1 MSELSFDPRP
11 DIRKSSLDILFDTL
25 RIHGHLFSLGLWER
39 VFDSVLFPIFDS
51 VRRAMDPPLH
61 RQEVKG
67 IGGEQIEVEV
77 DAWLYETCTLA
88 LQLVVDL
95 FVKFYGVVNPLV
107 GKILHLLTGFIKRS
121 HQSLATIGVAAVV
134 RLISNAG
141 NLFSD
146 ERWSEVLS
154 ALKDAAL
161 ETLPDFVK
169 ITEMMD
175 LQVAQHMQQNG
186 IKADQLESAF
196 NLKNRLQFAIADVK
210 SRTAVQLLLV
220 QVKMFCDCFKRIILG
235 GLLILQ
241 LFCCFSGKIG
251 NGGGR
256 GIVHPL

>member
-1 MSELSFDPRP
+1 
-11 DIRKSSLDILFDTL
+11 LDILFDTL
-25 RIHGHLFSLGLWER
+25 RNHGHLFTLGLWER

-51 VRRAMDPPLH
+51 VRRATDAPLH
-61 RQEVKG
+61 RQEFKG
-67 IGGEQIEVEV
+67 ADDEKTEVEV
-77 DAWLYETCTLA
+77 DAWLYETCTIA

-107 GKILHLLTGFIKRS
+107 GKILQLLTGFIKRS

-141 NLFSD
+141 NLFSS

-154 ALKDAAL
+154 ALKDAAA

-175 LQVAQHMQQNG
+175 LQVAQSMQRNG
-186 IKADQLESAF
+186 IKADQLESAL
-196 NLKNRLQFAIADVK
+196 NLKNRLQFAVSDVK

-220 QVKMFCDCFKRIILG
+220 QV
-235 GLLILQ
+235 
-241 LFCCFSGKIG
+241 
-251 NGGGR
+251 
-256 GIVHPL
+256 